1 MVIFTHVVVELT
13 IITEFQIQI
22 TIEQLILMIL
32 ETLDLQILIV
42 TIEVTR
48 IIDITQIHIV
58 ERQGLKITQEQILIA
73 IHKSIDQTVTKVVLA
88 IIGQMVAITRT
99 GLLVQDQ
106 VVQVTTVLL
115 GEVLEVA
122 EEVQPEVVVL
132 PIEEVVEDN
141 NA

>member
-106 VVQVTTVLL
+106 VVKVTTVLL